1 MLASQEAQIAMQQR
15 PKLAMYW
22 AAACGGCEISLVNLN
37 EKLLEVD
44 AHFDFMF
51 CPCLLDTKR
60 ADIEALEDGDIA
72 ITFFNGAIRT
82 SENLEMAHLLRKK
95 SKLLVAFGSCSSS
108 GCIPAL
114 ANLTSVGSLIQSVY
128 TKNATS
134 AGDNATTHP
143 LTTAKVAEGEL
154 NLPELQKQVKALKQ
168 VVDVDYSIPG
178 CPPESDRIWDVIE
191 LILSGAT
198 LPAKGTVLGG
208 GHSTV
213 CDECKKRKDKKTID
227 GIRRNYEFVPDP
239 DLCLLEQG
247 LLCLGIAT
255 RDGCGALCPKVNM
268 PCIGCYGAPE
278 GVLDQGAK
286 MISALGS
293 MIDVQTLEDG
303 GEKALPE
310 HNTRLAQLL
319 PDPAGAFY
327 KFELATSLFQGA
339 RR

>member
-1 MLASQEAQIAMQQR
+1 MQQK

-60 ADIEALEDGDIA
+60 ADIEALNDGAIA

-95 SKLLVAFGSCSSS
+95 SKILVAFGSCSSS

-114 ANLTSVGSLIQSVY
+114 ANLTSVGSLIESVY
-128 TKNATS
+128 TKNVTS
-134 AGDNATTHP
+134 AGNNGTSHPVTAT
-143 LTTAKVAEGEL
+143 KVGEGEL
-154 NLPELQKQVKALKQ
+154 HLPEFQERVKALRQ

-178 CPPESDRIWDVIE
+178 CPPEAHRIWEVIE
-191 LILSGAT
+191 LVISGAP
-198 LPAKGTVLGG
+198 LPPKGTVLGG
-208 GHSTV
+208 GDSTV
-213 CDECKKRKDKKTID
+213 CDECTKHKENKTID
-227 GIRRNYEFVPDP
+227 RIRRNYEFVPDP

-247 LLCLGIAT
+247 MLCLGIAT

-268 PCIGCYGAPE
+268 PCVGCYGVPE

-286 MISALGS
+286 MIGALGS
-293 MIDVQTLEDG
+293 MIDIHTLEAA
-303 GEKALPE
+303 GEKGIPE
-310 HNTRLAQLL
+310 HNTKLAEQL

-327 KFELATSLFQGA
+327 KFGLATSLCQGA